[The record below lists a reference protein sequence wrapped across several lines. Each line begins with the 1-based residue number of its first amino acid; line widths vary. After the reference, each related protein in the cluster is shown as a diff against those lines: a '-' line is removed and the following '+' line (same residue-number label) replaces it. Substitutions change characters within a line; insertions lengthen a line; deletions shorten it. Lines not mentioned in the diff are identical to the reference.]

1 MTYIAENTP
10 PRWRFKHANWEL
22 FRQSVSLSLPSIHEQ
37 SLDISTLNAKVTAS
51 LLKAAKISIPFSS
64 GDRAN
69 KNPVPWW
76 NKACETAIRKKKAAY
91 RKMRRTFAAQDI
103 ILFKKCRAKCRKIIL
118 NAKKTCWRKF
128 CESLGKH
135 EQMGK
140 VWRMA
145 KSFSGGQ
152 KSFPIPKLT
161 LDQNVAS
168 SASEN
173 ASLLALIFSETS
185 RTTNYSTCF
194 IRRKLEFERNTPPLI
209 PFHIE
214 SPDPINQP
222 FSMRELKRAINSK
235 KQSAT
240 GVDEISYVML
250 KHLGDE
256 NLEVILH

>member
-1 MTYIAENTP
+1 
-10 PRWRFKHANWEL
+10 
-22 FRQSVSLSLPSIHEQ
+22 
-37 SLDISTLNAKVTAS
+37 
-51 LLKAAKISIPFSS
+51 
-64 GDRAN
+64 
-69 KNPVPWW
+69 
-76 NKACETAIRKKKAAY
+76 
-91 RKMRRTFAAQDI
+91 
-103 ILFKKCRAKCRKIIL
+103 
-118 NAKKTCWRKF
+118 
-128 CESLGKH
+128 
-135 EQMGK
+135 MGK
-140 VWRMA
+140 VRRMA
-145 KSFSGGQ
+145 TSFSGVQKSFS
-152 KSFPIPKLT
+152 IPKLT

-185 RTTNYSTCF
+185 QTTNYSTCF

-214 SPDPINQP
+214 SPDPINLP

-256 NLEVILH
+256 NLEVILHLLNSSWTNGEIPESWSRSIIVPILKPGKPSTSATSYRPVALTSHLSKILETMVSKRLIWFLEWQNILSTSQSGFRSQWSTLDHIVALHDEAVKSTSNGK